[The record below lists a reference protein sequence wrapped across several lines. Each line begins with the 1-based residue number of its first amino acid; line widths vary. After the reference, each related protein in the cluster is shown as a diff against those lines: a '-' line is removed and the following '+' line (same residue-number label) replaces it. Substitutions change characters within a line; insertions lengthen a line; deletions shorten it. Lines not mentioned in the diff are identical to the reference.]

1 VEAEGGVGGGRG
13 AAVVPDGGLVAVP
26 HNRGRVRV
34 SVVGF
39 VIGEVRR
46 VRRGG
51 GGPATG
57 GRAAGCQTRD
67 DFPTGSRV
75 RVTH

>member
-13 AAVVPDGGLVAVP
+13 AAAVPNGGLAAVP

-34 SVVGF
+34 SVVRF
-39 VIGEVRR
+39 ITGEVRR
-46 VRRGG
+46 VHRGG
-51 GGPATG
+51 GGPAAG
-57 GRAAGCQTRD
+57 GRATGGQTRD
-67 DFPTGSRV
+67 DFPAGSRV